1 MSLQFA
7 AGGEGEEEEEALDT
21 GAVLAAAAAAAEQWQ
36 ESLEHLKHELSQ
48 CDEETKVSLGVGERG
63 DERRRG
69 VSTGAQGGGERAT
82 KHG

>member
-36 ESLEHLKHELSQ
+36 ESLEHLKHELTQ
-48 CDEETKVSLGVGERG
+48 CDEETKVRTEKK
-63 DERRRG
+63 E
-69 VSTGAQGGGERAT
+69 GGSR
-82 KHG
+82 